1 MIKKSWI
8 KQSWKRRSYLFSLV
22 SVGKLNLQMRPLL
35 IMQLLWEFCGNR
47 NYGGGKKDKEKN
59 GIVNCISFFQNNKN
73 SQTFY
78 LI

>member
-1 MIKKSWI
+1 
-8 KQSWKRRSYLFSLV
+8 
-22 SVGKLNLQMRPLL
+22 MRPLL